1 MTKQQATS
9 PDDETEMG
17 PAMRALVPKQRLFVL
32 AMLSDPGGFQ
42 GSWAEA
48 AGYSTKG
55 DSHHVVA
62 CRLMQDPRIIA
73 ASQEVAR
80 QHLGGN
86 GPVLA
91 ARNLI
96 NIAKNEKHPKH
107 YEASLAILNRTGM
120 SEKTEHTVRV
130 EHATDDRSMLE
141 LCRRMAAEM
150 GIPLEMLIGANTID
164 GETRAPKL
172 IEAEAVEAEP
182 APELDDPF
190 AAQAEKTEINSGGKS
205 GGLG

>member
-1 MTKQQATS
+1 MTKQQTTA
-9 PDDETEMG
+9 PADELEMG

-55 DSHHVVA
+55 DSHHVTA
-62 CRLMQDPRIIA
+62 CRMMQDPRIIA

-130 EHATDDRSMLE
+130 EHATDDRSMIE

-150 GIPLEMLIGANTID
+150 GIPLEMLIGANQV
-164 GETRAPKL
+164 APQPKM
-172 IEAEAVEAEP
+172 IEATAVEVKEP
-182 APELDDPF
+182 EADPF
-190 AAQAEKTEINSGGKS
+190 A
-205 GGLG
+205 

>member
-1 MTKQQATS
+1 MMKQTATS
-9 PDDETEMG
+9 DDEPELG
-17 PAMRALVPKQRLFVL
+17 PAMSKLNEKQRRFVL
-32 AMLSDPGGFQ
+32 AMLADPHGFQ

-55 DSHHVVA
+55 DSHHVRA

-130 EHATDDRSMLE
+130 EHTADDRGMIE
-141 LCRRMAAEM
+141 LCRRLALEM
-150 GIPLEMLIGANTID
+150 NVPIEMLIGANHV
-164 GETRAPKL
+164 APPPKM
-172 IEAEAVEAEP
+172 IEATAVEVEEP
-182 APELDDPF
+182 AASADAQPENPELDP
-190 AAQAEKTEINSGGKS
+190 TVV
-205 GGLG
+205 

>member
-1 MTKQQATS
+1 MTKQQTAAPVDTE
-9 PDDETEMG
+9 PEMG

-42 GSWAEA
+42 GNWAEA

-55 DSHHVVA
+55 DSHHVTA
-62 CRLMQDPRIIA
+62 CRMMQDPRIIA

-130 EHATDDRSMLE
+130 EHTTDDRGMIE
-141 LCRRMAAEM
+141 LCRRLA
-150 GIPLEMLIGANTID
+150 LEMNVPIERLIGANHP
-164 GETRAPKL
+164 ALASPSNL
-172 IEAEAVEAEP
+172 IEAEAIESEP
-182 APELDDPF
+182 APVDAVQPETPEFDPSVKF
-190 AAQAEKTEINSGGKS
+190 
-205 GGLG
+205 